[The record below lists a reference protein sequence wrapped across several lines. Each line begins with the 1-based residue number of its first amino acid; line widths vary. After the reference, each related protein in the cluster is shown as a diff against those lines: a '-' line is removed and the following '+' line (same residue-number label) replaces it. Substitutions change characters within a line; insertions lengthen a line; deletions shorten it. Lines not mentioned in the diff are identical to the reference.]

1 MEENMCRCKF
11 GHRSAALPDGGNSG
25 AAVAINPFRLPRNVL
40 PESYKLFL
48 KPDLKSGTYE
58 GSATIKVHVLEA
70 IDSIALNAITF
81 DDPDPKDRKEANLV
95 IGKALIANSEGTAF
109 TCQVEAEPEAER
121 IHLKVNGTIGIGAW
135 TLKVHFQGKLNDHMK
150 GFYRSTYK
158 DANGGEHVIATT
170 QFESTDARR
179 AFPCFDE
186 PDMKATFQV
195 TMEVAEDLT
204 VISNTKVVSEKLV
217 PKSRRVIE
225 ENAGN
230 NFFGDEVVG
239 SGRKVVE
246 FAPTMKMSTYILA
259 FVVGN
264 LARTKPV
271 VVDGVEVSAYCV
283 PGKEK
288 MTNFGIR
295 MAQFALRYY
304 RKYFGVA
311 YPGDKLDIAA
321 IPDFAAGAMENMG
334 IATFR
339 EEAMLVDEATA
350 SQGALNYVAEV
361 VAHEIA
367 HMWFGN
373 LVTMRWWNGLWLNE
387 AFATF
392 MSYKCSDAWMKKWKV
407 WDKFGLSRAAA
418 FRTDG
423 LKTTRSIEF
432 PVVSPDDAMGMFDVL
447 TYEKGCSVMRMLE
460 MFMGE
465 ESFRKGIALYMKN
478 HAYGN
483 TEGADL
489 WAALS
494 TASGMDVNK
503 IMHGWIWTPG
513 FPVISVNLSDGG
525 GSITLKQSQFKYLA
539 EGVNAEQLWQ
549 VPVLLRAKTAEGE
562 VEVKH
567 LLTSAAET
575 VYLGEGLEWVVANA
589 GGHGF
594 YRVTY
599 SDELAAKLTANAQKT
614 LSVIERANLLG
625 DEWACVQAGLG
636 TALEFV
642 KLVKLFGEEND
653 PNVWAFIT
661 GPLATLRRLLPEGKR
676 AKYESMVCDLIG
688 PALTRL
694 GFEPAEGEATQ
705 IAELRADLLAT
716 LALTGND
723 SELHGKARE
732 LFAKWKSDKN
742 SVDGDIISSAVR
754 IVAATGD
761 ETHYNEFHA
770 LFKASADPEDQSRFR
785 GALVGFRNAD
795 LVERTLNLCLDRKE
809 IRPQDAP
816 GLLGGAI
823 GNEVSSQRA
832 WVFLK
837 ANWDQLA
844 KLLQDPGMIRIFAS
858 ITSLDTAEME
868 ADVQAFYAD
877 HPIKG
882 AGKMPVQYLEMQRIN
897 RLLRDRESAALTAE
911 YAA

>member
-1 MEENMCRCKF
+1 MCRCKF
-11 GHRSAALPDGGNSG
+11 GHRLSCLPEGEDAGG
-25 AAVAINPFRLPRNVL
+25 AAVVVNPYRLSRNVL
-40 PESYKLFL
+40 PESYKLFIKPNL
-48 KPDLKSGTYE
+48 KKGTYE
-58 GSATIKVHVLEA
+58 GTVTIKVNVLEA
-70 IDSIALNAITF
+70 TNAIALNAITF
-81 DDPDPKDRKEANLV
+81 DDPKECKEANLV
-95 IGKALIANSEGTAF
+95 VGKTTIVNNQGTAF
-109 TCQVEAEPEAER
+109 TCAVEAEPEAER
-121 IHLKVNGTIGIGAW
+121 IHLKVNGAIGAGVW
-135 TLKVHFQGKLNDHMK
+135 TVKLAFKGKLNDHMK

-158 DANGGEHVIATT
+158 DADGVEHVVATT

-195 TMEVAEDLT
+195 TMEVAENLT
-204 VISNTKVVSEKLV
+204 AISNTKIVSETLV
-217 PKSRRVIE
+217 PNSRMCIE
-225 ENAGN
+225 ENDGN
-230 NFFGDEVVG
+230 NFFSGEITG

-246 FAPTMKMSTYILA
+246 FAPTMKMSSYILA

-264 LARTKPV
+264 LVRTKPV
-271 VVDGVEVSAYCV
+271 IVDGVEISAYCV

-288 MTNFGIR
+288 LTNFGMR
-295 MAQFALRYY
+295 MAQFSLRYY

-334 IATFR
+334 LATFR
-339 EEAMLVDEATA
+339 EAAMLVDEATA
-350 SQGALNYVAEV
+350 PQSALNYVAEV

-392 MSYKCSDAWMKKWKV
+392 MSYKASDAWMKKWKV

-432 PVVSPDDAMGMFDVL
+432 PVVSPEDAMGMFDVL

-494 TASGMDVNK
+494 TSSGMDVNK

-513 FPVISVNLSDGG
+513 FPVVSVSQNS

-539 EGVNAEQLWQ
+539 EGINAEQLWQ
-549 VPVLLRAKTAEGE
+549 VPVLLRAKTAEGV

-567 LLTSAAET
+567 LLTSAEET

-594 YRVTY
+594 YRVNY
-599 SDELAAKLTANAQKT
+599 SDDLAEKLTVNAQKT

-625 DEWACVQAGLG
+625 DEWAGVQAGLG

-661 GPLATLRRLLPEGKR
+661 GPLATLRRLLPTDKR
-676 AKYESMVCDLIG
+676 AKYEEMVRELIG

-694 GFEPAEGEATQ
+694 GFEPVDGESTQ

-723 SELHGKARE
+723 SELHGKART
-732 LFAKWKSDKN
+732 LFDNWKSDKN
-742 SVDGDIISSAVR
+742 SVDGDMISSAVR

-770 LFKASADPEDQSRFR
+770 LFKASDNPEDQARFR

-795 LVERTLNLCLDRKE
+795 LVERTLKLCLDRKE

-832 WVFLK
+832 WEFVK
-837 ANWDQLA
+837 ANWDQLQ
-844 KLLQDPGMIRIFAS
+844 KLLQDPGMVRIFAS
-858 ITSLDTAEME
+858 ITSLNTAEME
-868 ADVQAFYAD
+868 TDVQAFYAE

-897 RLLRDRESAALTAE
+897 RLLRDRETAALTAE
-911 YAA
+911 FAQAA